1 MPIYVTI
8 LSSFTHS
15 DELLVDCPDYQ
26 SLAPR
31 PSLRSKKLHPKKQKS
46 KVEKEEEEE
55 EGEEIT
61 DEIRM
66 CSPCEKLIDRW
77 VGFQILTS

>member
-1 MPIYVTI
+1 MLPVCLHSLTPS
-8 LSSFTHS
+8 LTHPLLTHS
-15 DELLVDCPDYQ
+15 DELLVDCPDYH

-31 PSLRSKKLHPKKQKS
+31 PSIRSKKLHPKKQKS

-55 EGEEIT
+55 EVEEIT

-66 CSPCEKLIDRW
+66 CSPCEKLIDR
-77 VGFQILTS
+77 